1 LNFLKRYLLPRL
13 LVYFLVIFLGIT
25 LIFIIPRLMPTDPV
39 QEMINT
45 ITSQG
50 AYLDPEAIKK
60 LEDTLRE
67 LYGLKGSLWEQYINL
82 WKRLFKG
89 DFGPSFFQFP
99 TPVIDLIKQSL
110 PWTLG
115 LLTITTITSWVLGLI
130 LGGFV
135 GYFYKKKWAKLIDGI
150 AMVIRP
156 IPYYILALTLLILF
170 AYIFPIFP
178 IGGGASI
185 GRTFQFNW
193 CFIWS
198 VIKHG
203 FLPAM
208 SLIIIGTAVWL
219 QTTRLIVQ
227 NILAEDFVIYAKS
240 AGLRERKIALRYTI
254 RNAMLPQ
261 ITGLTLSLGQI
272 FSGAL
277 ITEVVYSY
285 PGLGTLAYNAINS
298 GDYNLLMGITTI
310 SIIAIATGML
320 VIDLIY
326 PFFDPRIRYR

>member
-1 LNFLKRYLLPRL
+1 MNFLKRYLLPRL

-193 CFIWS
+193 SFIWS